1 MQILTAVF
9 SLARNPSPRSNMGA
23 PRITPEEII
32 EMQRLYRQLGTYAAV
47 AREVGRSASSVS
59 KYVQMKGV
67 PNNIRIAVET
77 LSQKV
82 G

>member
-1 MQILTAVF
+1 
-9 SLARNPSPRSNMGA
+9 MGA

-32 EMQRLYRQLGTYAAV
+32 TMQRLYHQLGTYAAV
-47 AREVGRSASSVS
+47 AREIGRSASSVS

-67 PNNIRIAVET
+67 PDNIRIAVDN

-82 G
+82 GE

>member
-1 MQILTAVF
+1 
-9 SLARNPSPRSNMGA
+9 MGA
-23 PRITPEEII
+23 PRITPGEII
-32 EMQRLYRQLGTYAAV
+32 EMQRLYRELGTYAAV

-67 PNNIRIAVET
+67 LTNIRIAVET

>member
-1 MQILTAVF
+1 
-9 SLARNPSPRSNMGA
+9 MGA

-67 PNNIRIAVET
+67 PNNIRITVEN
-77 LSQKV
+77 LIKREVFEQ
-82 G
+82 

>member
-1 MQILTAVF
+1 
-9 SLARNPSPRSNMGA
+9 MGA

-32 EMQRLYRQLGTYAAV
+32 TMQRLYLQLGTYAAV

-67 PNNIRIAVET
+67 PDNIRIAVET

-82 G
+82 GE

>member
-1 MQILTAVF
+1 
-9 SLARNPSPRSNMGA
+9 MGA

-32 EMQRLYRQLGTYAAV
+32 TMQRLYRQLGTNAAV
-47 AREVGRSASSVS
+47 AREIGRSASSVS

-67 PNNIRIAVET
+67 PDNIRIAVEN

-82 G
+82 GE

>member
-1 MQILTAVF
+1 
-9 SLARNPSPRSNMGA
+9 MGA

-32 EMQRLYRQLGTYAAV
+32 EMQRLYRKLGTYAAV

-67 PNNIRIAVET
+67 PNNIRIAVEN
-77 LSQKV
+77 LLQKD
-82 G
+82 